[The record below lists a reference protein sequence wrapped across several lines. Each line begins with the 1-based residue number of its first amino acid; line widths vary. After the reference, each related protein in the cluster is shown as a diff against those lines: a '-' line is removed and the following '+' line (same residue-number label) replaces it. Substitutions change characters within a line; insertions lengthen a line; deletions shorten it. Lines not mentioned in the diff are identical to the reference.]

1 MECEVA
7 SGSYTACS
15 NENMILADPLGT
27 VIHTLD
33 GGKLFVGSFL
43 LLPLFVC
50 TVSIQL
56 HSMQFTTESV
66 VCRLCSSAVN
76 LFI

>member
-15 NENMILADPLGT
+15 NENMILADALGA

-33 GGKLFVGSFL
+33 GGTLFVGSFL
-43 LLPLFVC
+43 LLRSFYLYCLYPVAPH
-50 TVSIQL
+50 TV
-56 HSMQFTTESV
+56 H
-66 VCRLCSSAVN
+66 R
-76 LFI
+76 

>member
-1 MECEVA
+1 
-7 SGSYTACS
+7 
-15 NENMILADPLGT
+15 MILADILGT

-43 LLPLFVC
+43 LLPLFVYS
-50 TVSIQL
+50 VSIQL
-56 HSMQFTTESV
+56 HCMHFTTEPV

-76 LFI
+76 LLI